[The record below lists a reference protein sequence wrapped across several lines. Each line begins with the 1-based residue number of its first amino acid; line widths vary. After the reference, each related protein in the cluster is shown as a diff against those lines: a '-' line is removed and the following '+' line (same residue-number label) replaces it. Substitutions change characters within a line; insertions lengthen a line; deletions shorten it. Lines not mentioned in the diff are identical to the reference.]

1 MSIFT
6 AQATGNATIDI
17 AAELAVNLNAE
28 QAALMNKL
36 ITILETRNDPTVPP
50 IQQYQFTLSPNNI
63 RANVNIASPGP
74 CKIKHIQ
81 MFSYG
86 VPPSAAFIVFERI
99 IGNTKASFDLA
110 TPIFS
115 YRIIAEDILVP
126 SNIVGT
132 IYTEGTTLTGEVS
145 VFITLEPLEYWK

>member
-1 MSIFT
+1 MSIFA

-36 ITILETRNDPTVPP
+36 ITILETRNDPTVAP

-63 RANVNIASPGP
+63 RAIVNIATPGP
-74 CKIKHIQ
+74 TKIKHIQ
-81 MFSYG
+81 MFAYG
-86 VPPSAAFIVFERI
+86 VPAVGSLIVFERI
-99 IGNTKASFDLA
+99 IGNIK
-110 TPIFS
+110 FS
-115 YRIIAEDILVP
+115 CDANANEDVIAQEILVP

-132 IYTEGTTLTGEVS
+132 IYAEGVTLTGEVS
-145 VFITLEPLEYWK
+145 IFITLEPLEYWK